1 MSTVRQS
8 LDQFVRHYLLAVQS
22 FTRVPVRGSLADWIG
37 FTPDMLRA
45 SAPHL
50 PGVGWLVGMAAC
62 VTFAVL
68 SLALPDGP
76 QTPLAAA
83 VGCTIATVLLTG
95 AVHEK
100 SLAALLGGP
109 LALMLAFLAKM
120 TVLAV
125 LAVRSPGG
133 LLTALLAAHTVSR
146 FWPLVLV
153 HTLPHVGSAGLGERA
168 FADRLERRALGVGA
182 AWCVVPLAL
191 MALAH
196 GLPFIAGAVAVSGIA
211 LWATRYWLQRTLRGF
226 NADSLGAAQ
235 QVCEIAFYFGA
246 AFGLS
251 SR

>member
-1 MSTVRQS
+1 MRQS

-83 VGCTIATVLLTG
+83 VGCTIATILLTG
-95 AVHEK
+95 AVHER
-100 SLAALLGGP
+100 SLAALAGGQLALT
-109 LALMLAFLAKM
+109 LALMAKV

-125 LAVRSPGG
+125 MAVRSPGA

-153 HTLPHVGSAGLGERA
+153 HTLPHVGSPDLGERA
-168 FADRLERRALGVGA
+168 FADRLERRALVVGA
-182 AWCVVPLAL
+182 AWCIVPLGL

-196 GLPFIAGAVAVSGIA
+196 GLVFIFSAIAMSGLA
-211 LWATRYWLQRTLRGF
+211 LWAIRRWLQQKVRGF